1 MQGDLPDGQEIA
13 AKRLAQTSRQG
24 IEELKTELLLVAKL
38 NHNNLVRLI
47 GVCLEENEKI
57 LAYEYMP
64 NRSLDTILFG
74 IFLSSVFFLKAMNP
88 QLVLTSPNY
97 SVL

>member
-1 MQGDLPDGQEIA
+1 M
-13 AKRLAQTSRQG
+13 KRLAQTSRQG

-74 IFLSSVFFLKAMNP
+74 TISLISLFPKKKLNFMMIV
-88 QLVLTSPNY
+88 QIRLTHTYMS
-97 SVL
+97 